1 MRIEKIL
8 FVGKFSERFVVVQR
22 HVYIPEEQPD
32 ELLVVVLDGP
42 VDGCEAGEVA
52 DGGGEGGAGG
62 QLAPHRRHVAAAEVQ
77 QPRDVRL
84 GPLPLAPSQG
94 LAGHLGPGE
103 QGGCSKELLN
113 TIDYFHFKTRPLH
126 ALFKGDH
133 CRTIWQQLFSRVS
146 KL

>member
-1 MRIEKIL
+1 M
-8 FVGKFSERFVVVQR
+8 
-22 HVYIPEEQPD
+22 
-32 ELLVVVLDGP
+32 LDGP

-113 TIDYFHFKTRPLH
+113 TFDYFHFKTRPLH
-126 ALFKGDH
+126 ALFKGDLIVMQWRF
-133 CRTIWQQLFSRVS
+133 CFNAICDAFDC
-146 KL
+146 

>member
-1 MRIEKIL
+1 M
-8 FVGKFSERFVVVQR
+8 VQR

-42 VDGCEAGEVA
+42 VDGGEAGEVA
-52 DGGGEGGAGG
+52 HGGGEGGAGG

-84 GPLPLAPSQG
+84 GPLPLAPCQG

-113 TIDYFHFKTRPLH
+113 TYYYFHFKTRPLH
-126 ALFKGDH
+126 ALCKGDLNAIQWRF
-133 CRTIWQQLFSRVS
+133 CFNTICDAFDC
-146 KL
+146 

>member
-1 MRIEKIL
+1 MR
-8 FVGKFSERFVVVQR
+8 R

-84 GPLPLAPSQG
+84 GPLPLTPSQG

-113 TIDYFHFKTRPLH
+113 TFDYFHFKTRPLH
-126 ALFKGDH
+126 AMAFLFQCNMRCLRLLNIEKFEVREILCQTKD
-133 CRTIWQQLFSRVS
+133 C
-146 KL
+146 

>member
-1 MRIEKIL
+1 M
-8 FVGKFSERFVVVQR
+8 QR

-84 GPLPLAPSQG
+84 GSLPLTPGQG
-94 LAGHLGPGE
+94 LAANLGPGE
-103 QGGCSKELLN
+103 QGGCSKELFN
-113 TIDYFHFKTRPLH
+113 TCSYFHFKMGPL
-126 ALFKGDH
+126 LCPKGISMQ
-133 CRTIWQQLFSRVS
+133 CNANGVS
-146 KL
+146 VSMQYAMPSIAKY

>member
-1 MRIEKIL
+1 MVQMRY
-8 FVGKFSERFVVVQR
+8 VC
-22 HVYIPEEQPD
+22 IPEEQPD

-103 QGGCSKELLN
+103 QGGCSKEPFN
-113 TIDYFHFKTRPLH
+113 TCSYFHFKIRPL
-126 ALFKGDH
+126 LCPKG
-133 CRTIWQQLFSRVS
+133 ISL
-146 KL
+146 

>member
-1 MRIEKIL
+1 MKC
-8 FVGKFSERFVVVQR
+8 FVNTLCAFKRSFLSVIFLKDLLLVMVQMIY
-22 HVYIPEEQPD
+22 VYIPEEQPD

-94 LAGHLGPGE
+94 LAGHLGPWE
-103 QGGCSKELLN
+103 HGGCSKELSN
-113 TIDYFHFKTRPLH
+113 TFDY
-126 ALFKGDH
+126 
-133 CRTIWQQLFSRVS
+133 
-146 KL
+146 